1 MALEGRSRSIL
12 IYGTILS
19 SRHNSFYIP
28 QPTVLCRRSTTSSS
42 SPSLL
47 FSPRLLE
54 SYACF
59 VAHPITQLK
68 ENMSEAGFLS
78 AARYGKDK
86 VRVLRVVREPESK
99 VHHIVEYN
107 VTVLLE
113 GDIETR

>member
-28 QPTVLCRRSTTSSS
+28 VADNAGRNTTSSS

-59 VAHPITQLK
+59 VAHPTTQLK
-68 ENMSEAGFLS
+68 ENMSDAGFLS